1 MTLTCKWIKD
11 ETGALVM
18 KWTGA
23 DDEIPTMKSK
33 MRKLTEFTVM
43 FANNVGDTEAVANF
57 QNHSPTGAVSLWGV
71 REEFGDPVSLP
82 RLNRHLDF
90 DRGIRYVT
98 TSTALHTSFV
108 SHPWRIR

>member
-23 DDEIPTMKSK
+23 DDEIPTMKPK

-57 QNHSPTGAVSLWGV
+57 QNHSPTDAVSLWGV

-90 DRGIRYVT
+90 DRGIHY
-98 TSTALHTSFV
+98 A
-108 SHPWRIR
+108 

>member
-23 DDEIPTMKSK
+23 DDEIPTMKPK

-43 FANNVGDTEAVANF
+43 FANNVGDTECFMRKFALCKEPAVVAGRTPAPIARAGPKGL
-57 QNHSPTGAVSLWGV
+57 HSRVGFA
-71 REEFGDPVSLP
+71 
-82 RLNRHLDF
+82 
-90 DRGIRYVT
+90 
-98 TSTALHTSFV
+98 
-108 SHPWRIR
+108 